1 MQGGQLKNRLCA
13 REKTVGSWLSIS
25 NETTAEIMASAGFEW
40 LVIDMEHAP
49 IGISE
54 AAQLIRII
62 DLAGVAAV
70 CRLPSNDPVI
80 AKNVLDAGASG
91 IIIPSIETADEARKA
106 VDSVYY
112 PPKGKRG
119 TGLGRAHA
127 YGSKFQAYKDKTIDS
142 LSVIVMIE
150 TGKGVGNSESIFNVH
165 GIDAVLVGPYD
176 LSASLGVSGQ
186 LEHPKVIASTE
197 RIIAVAKDR
206 GISCGLHVVHP
217 SRKTITD
224 AFERG
229 YTFLAC
235 GVDMIL
241 LASAAQE
248 IVNLAR

>member
-1 MQGGQLKNRLCA
+1 MQGELLKNRLCA
-13 REKTVGSWLSIS
+13 RKRTVGSWLSIN
-25 NETTAEIMASAGFEW
+25 NEMTAEIMASAGFEW

-54 AAQLIRII
+54 AAKLIRVIE
-62 DLAGVAAV
+62 LAGLASL

-91 IIIPSIETADEARKA
+91 IIIPSVETTDEARQA
-106 VDSVYY
+106 VDAVYY
-112 PPKGKRG
+112 PPTGKRG

-150 TGKGVGNSESIFNVH
+150 TEKGAANAEAIFEVQ
-165 GIDAVLVGPYD
+165 GIDAALVGPYD

-197 RIIAVAKDR
+197 HIIAVAKDR

-248 IVNLAR
+248 TVNLAR